1 MKKQVCYFNL
11 AILGVAIFLTLSIP
25 APAAR
30 AGQADPGDLWIK
42 SAMESVMQK
51 DGRLNLNRLKVRSQ
65 NGIVKLGGT
74 AMTDDEKGL
83 AELIAMEIPGVK
95 GIENDIEVLPPVDP
109 DSELQKETRVE
120 LIDNPLFHIHDLN
133 VRARNGVVTLRGL
146 VQRNQEKHLARRL
159 VARLPHVHRVV
170 NKIEAL
176 ERA

>member
-1 MKKQVCYFNL
+1 
-11 AILGVAIFLTLSIP
+11 
-25 APAAR
+25 
-30 AGQADPGDLWIK
+30 
-42 SAMESVMQK
+42 
-51 DGRLNLNRLKVRSQ
+51 
-65 NGIVKLGGT
+65 
-74 AMTDDEKGL
+74 MTDDEKGL